1 MKKTASLIIAVTSAL
16 ALQGCA
22 TSAAGLSKGKVD
34 ESYSSAKAPSA
45 VATCVVETLVGDPVL
60 RNEGDHYWIIRN
72 NGYGMPAVRWDFLP
86 KAGGGTAIELRSAIG
101 INNGSDKVRS
111 CI

>member
-1 MKKTASLIIAVTSAL
+1 MKANVTLILALTGAL

-34 ESYSSAKAPSA
+34 ESYTSAKAPSA
-45 VATCVVETLVGDPVL
+45 VATCVVETLVGDPVM
-60 RNEGDHYWIIRN
+60 RNDADHYWIIRN

-86 KAGGGTAIELRSAIG
+86 KAGGGTTIELRSAIG
-101 INNGSDKVRS
+101 INNGSDKVRA
-111 CI
+111 CL